1 MKRFIHREE
10 GFTLV
15 ELMIV
20 ILILAILVAIAVPV
34 YLKAQDNAKKNTCK
48 SNLRTIDGSIQTYQA
63 NTESDFLP
71 GTAVSQLV
79 TWKYLKSEPKCP
91 QGPTTYITTGATPQ
105 VEAKCVSGAAGHSY

>member
-48 SNLRTIDGSIQTYQA
+48 SNLRTIDGAIQTYQA
-63 NTESDFLP
+63 NTESDFTSGASVANL
-71 GTAVSQLV
+71 TS
-79 TWKYLKSEPKCP
+79 WKYLKSTPSCP
-91 QGPTTYITTGATPQ
+91 VGPTTYVTRGTVPQ
-105 VEAKCVSGAAGHSY
+105 VEASCVSGAAGHSY